1 MKKDLIKEITE
12 LLQKKD
18 ESVLTLIYEI
28 LKRI

>member
-28 LKRI
+28 LIRI

>member
-18 ESVLTLIYEI
+18 EPVLTLIYEI